1 MQSVFSLVYQK
12 IFYIEFWKIIQKTSN
27 FKNFLEFLDETEKME
42 EITMKKIAL
51 LRILICSIEL
61 TNWKKSDMLVEKT
74 ENEGCLR
81 NKNLKEDL

>member
-1 MQSVFSLVYQK
+1 MVYQK
-12 IFYIEFWKIIQKTSN
+12 IFYIEFWKINQKTSN

-61 TNWKKSDMLVEKT
+61 TNWKKSDMLVDKT